1 MHEEKKDA
9 LHTRIPY
16 AHLGSEATPSPFL
29 FFPANAQFLSC
40 NPVPRLTPHWSIQSR
55 VMN

>member
-9 LHTRIPY
+9 FHTRIPY

-29 FFPANAQFLSC
+29 FFPALMLSSC
-40 NPVPRLTPHWSIQSR
+40 PATLSPDLLPIGPFKVES
-55 VMN
+55 